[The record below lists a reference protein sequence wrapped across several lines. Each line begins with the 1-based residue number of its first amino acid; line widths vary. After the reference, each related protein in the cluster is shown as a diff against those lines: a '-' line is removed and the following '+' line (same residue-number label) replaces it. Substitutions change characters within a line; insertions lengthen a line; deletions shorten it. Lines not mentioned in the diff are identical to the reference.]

1 VQVTVIVHRH
11 NVNMCK
17 YAVQQGVHLSVLRY
31 SSVYRQAQS
40 VTGQSM
46 QSKLDAAR
54 DEVEDCVAKVD
65 QTRVSVLAD

>member
-1 VQVTVIVHRH
+1 
-11 NVNMCK
+11 
-17 YAVQQGVHLSVLRY
+17 VLRY